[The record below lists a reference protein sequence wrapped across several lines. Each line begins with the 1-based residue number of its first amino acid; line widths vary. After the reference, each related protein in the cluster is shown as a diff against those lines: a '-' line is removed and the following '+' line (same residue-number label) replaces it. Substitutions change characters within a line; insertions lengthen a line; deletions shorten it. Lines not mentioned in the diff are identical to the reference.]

1 MRGARGEG
9 SDRVLPDCFRTDAG
23 NCEFPKVS
31 RPLALSTAE
40 LLEAPFQGSRR
51 RHLPAAAAGP
61 DGTRARPAGQRHFR
75 GRGGWSKEL
84 VRKPAGKEGTI
95 DSSLRGFQSVGW
107 RTRVD
112 RKEARRQR
120 GKREP
125 TLLAGTLARPAG
137 WDIPSGGGTL
147 FPASSGQGAGPGL
160 FPF

>member
-9 SDRVLPDCFRTDAG
+9 SDRVLLGCFRTDAG

-51 RHLPAAAAGP
+51 RHLPAAAARP
-61 DGTRARPAGQRHFR
+61 DGTRARPGGHRHFR
-75 GRGGWSKEL
+75 GRGGWRCGL
-84 VRKPAGKEGTI
+84 VRKRAGKEGTI
-95 DSSLRGFQSVGW
+95 DLRCEASSQLVGEREW
-107 RTRVD
+107 TG
-112 RKEARRQR
+112 RKPEDKGA
-120 GKREP
+120 K
-125 TLLAGTLARPAG
+125 GTDSACGNFSLAG

-147 FPASSGQGAGPGL
+147 FPASSGQGAGPDL